1 MVVFTFMEIWKSIF
15 DNNYEISNYG
25 NVKSNLFKTPRLLK
39 PDNSTGYSRVLINK
53 KWHSVHRLVAINFL
67 DNKDN
72 KPQVNHK
79 DENKLNNNIYNLEW
93 VTNRENIEYSLTK
106 KGKSK
111 IKGVNW
117 IERMKTYQCSVFFN
131 GRKHYLGSNK
141 NIEIAQKIVED
152 FLIKNNLK

>member
-1 MVVFTFMEIWKSIF
+1 MEIWESIF
-15 DNNYEISNYG
+15 ENNYEISNYG

-53 KWHSVHRLVAINFL
+53 KWYSVHRLVALYFL
-67 DNKDN
+67 ENKEN

-79 DENKLNNNIYNLEW
+79 DENKLNNNFLNLEW
-93 VTNRENIEYSLTK
+93 VTHRENIEYSSTK
-106 KGKSK
+106 KSKTK

-117 IERMKTYQCSVFFN
+117 IERMKTYQCSIFYN
-131 GRKHYLGSNK
+131 GKKHYLGSNK
-141 NIEIAQKIVED
+141 DIEKAKELVNN